1 MNLNRCAGVNVTM
14 LTIIDFSV
22 PASHTQSREF
32 ERRERDASPFITS
45 IAGGRSSGD
54 DCRSPARMPMTWRRT
69 LERRDAGDR
78 EEWLQPSKR

>member
-32 ERRERDASPFITS
+32 ERRERDAVGKEKI
-45 IAGGRSSGD
+45 D
-54 DCRSPARMPMTWRRT
+54 DGEE
-69 LERRDAGDR
+69 ERVRGSR
-78 EEWLQPSKR
+78 E